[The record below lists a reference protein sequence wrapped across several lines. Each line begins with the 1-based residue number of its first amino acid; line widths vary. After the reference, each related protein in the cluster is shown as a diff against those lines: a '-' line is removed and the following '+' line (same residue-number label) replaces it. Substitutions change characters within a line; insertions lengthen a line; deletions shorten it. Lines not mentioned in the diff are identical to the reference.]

1 MASIHLLLKNCFVF
15 PVIPF
20 FYLSSLFAYR
30 YTVSHL
36 FVLMG
41 TLLLVAS
48 TSFSHTHSPLSIL
61 ASIITSIPF
70 RPESI
75 DSFHLRSDIFFL
87 FNLPAPFPCFFII
100 YRWIYILSIKKLFN
114 VYKRSASGTSF
125 RNRISFSIIKLT
137 ISWRSFSDKYLVNS
151 RIPSR
156 QSSWFALLIS
166 QKGEYVFF

>member
-100 YRWIYILSIKKLFN
+100 YRWIYILWIKKLFN

-156 QSSWFALLIS
+156 QSS
-166 QKGEYVFF
+166 